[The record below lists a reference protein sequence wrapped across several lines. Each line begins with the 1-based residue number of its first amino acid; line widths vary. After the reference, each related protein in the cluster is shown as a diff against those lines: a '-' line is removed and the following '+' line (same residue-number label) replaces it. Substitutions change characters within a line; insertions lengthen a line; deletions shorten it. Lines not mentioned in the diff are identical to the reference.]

1 MNSDL
6 EKYKEIYVSDM
17 REHLQN
23 MNRSFVELEHDP
35 GNIDLLNEIFRA
47 AHTIKGNSATME
59 YDDVAHLAHE
69 MENLLDKIRN
79 KEITID
85 HEIMDIL
92 FESFD
97 AIESMIESISNNE
110 EVMDPAPIIEKL
122 GQILKVNETEAV
134 DKAEAIDKAE
144 AVDKKQEAVGQDD
157 ELDLSMDELKRITG
171 AMNSGMTVY
180 EIIVTIDD
188 SCKLKSA
195 KATIVIR
202 NLEKIGDKIAVYPDE
217 QAIKATNP
225 GKFHVILASNSEID
239 TIREVGL
246 SVSEISGVEIKVIGG
261 EDEDNHE
268 FDLDSLEEF
277 EITEEPLTVEEPAEP
292 KTAESVEPEPV
303 KPKKVKPGPVEPETA
318 FPIPEKIETKKPSPS
333 PPQTVQNIRVNIQQ
347 LDSLMNHIG
356 ELVINKISLE
366 HMASNYEI
374 PELTESVAHL
384 NRIVEELQE
393 EVMEIR
399 MVPVDQI
406 FSKYPRIIRDL
417 SRSSGKKVKLVIEG
431 GDIELDRTVLNGIN
445 DPLVHILRNC
455 VDHGIETAGQRID
468 AGKPEEGTV
477 LLKAAR
483 VKNHVNIE
491 ISDDG
496 AGINPD
502 MIRESAISRGLISK
516 DEAAAMSDDDL
527 MFILFQ
533 PGFSTAKA
541 VTDIS
546 GRGVGMDVAKKDIE
560 KLGGNIKIY
569 STPGKGTSIRLRLP
583 LTLAIIKALLV
594 RVGNNIYILPLN
606 NVLESFRINEDQI
619 KMVDKKETCILRDEV
634 IPLAR
639 LNQLFEI
646 ESNDKDLDNDL
657 FVIIVEH
664 KDKHI
669 GLIVDELVGQQEVV
683 IKSLGASLGRVQG
696 FAGATIIKDG
706 SVALIL
712 DINSLLI

>member
-59 YDDVAHLAHE
+59 YDDVSHLAHE

-85 HEIMDIL
+85 QDIMDIL

-110 EVMDPAPIIEKL
+110 EVMDSASIIEKL
-122 GQILKVNETEAV
+122 GQILQVNETEDV
-134 DKAEAIDKAE
+134 DKAEDE
-144 AVDKKQEAVGQDD
+144 GQYDGP
-157 ELDLSMDELKRITG
+157 DLSMDELKRING
-171 AMNSGMTVY
+171 AMTSGMTVY

-202 NLEKIGDKIAVYPDE
+202 NLEKIGDKIVIYPDE

-225 GKFHVILASNSEID
+225 GKFHVILASNSETD

-246 SVSEISGVEIKVIGG
+246 SVSEISDIEIKVMGS
-261 EDEDNHE
+261 ENEENNE

-277 EITEEPLTVEEPAEP
+277 EITPEPLTVEEPE
-292 KTAESVEPEPV
+292 TALPI
-303 KPKKVKPGPVEPETA
+303 PKKTET
-318 FPIPEKIETKKPSPS
+318 IKTSVS
-333 PPQTVQNIRVNIQQ
+333 PPQTVRNIRVNIQQ
-347 LDSLMNHIG
+347 LDTLMNHIG
-356 ELVINKISLE
+356 ELVISKISLE

-384 NRIVEELQE
+384 NRIVEELQK

-417 SRSSGKKVKLVIEG
+417 SRSSGKKVRLVIKG
-431 GDIELDRTVLNGIN
+431 GDIELDRTVLDGIN
-445 DPLVHILRNC
+445 DSLIHILRNC
-455 VDHGIETAGQRID
+455 VDHGIETTGQRTD

-477 LLKAAR
+477 LLTAAR

-502 MIRESAISRGLISK
+502 VIRKSAISRGLVSEDK
-516 DEAAAMSDDDL
+516 AAAMSDDDL
-527 MFILFQ
+527 MCILFQ

-560 KLGGNIKIY
+560 KLGGDISIY

-594 RVGNNIYILPLN
+594 RVGTCLN
-606 NVLESFRINEDQI
+606 PS
-619 KMVDKKETCILRDEV
+619 
-634 IPLAR
+634 
-639 LNQLFEI
+639 
-646 ESNDKDLDNDL
+646 
-657 FVIIVEH
+657 
-664 KDKHI
+664 
-669 GLIVDELVGQQEVV
+669 
-683 IKSLGASLGRVQG
+683 
-696 FAGATIIKDG
+696 G
-706 SVALIL
+706 SMKTR
-712 DINSLLI
+712 

>member
-110 EVMDPAPIIEKL
+110 EVMDPASIIEKL
-122 GQILKVNETEAV
+122 GQILKVNEREAV

-171 AMNSGMTVY
+171 AMNSGMTIY

-202 NLEKIGDKIAVYPDE
+202 NLKKIGDKIAVYPDE

-292 KTAESVEPEPV
+292 KTVESNTVELKTVKPEPEAPL
-303 KPKKVKPGPVEPETA
+303 
-318 FPIPEKIETKKPSPS
+318 PIPRKSETTKASVS

-356 ELVINKISLE
+356 ELVISKISLE

-417 SRSSGKKVKLVIEG
+417 SKSSGKKVRLVIEG
-431 GDIELDRTVLNGIN
+431 GDIELDRTVLDGIN

-468 AGKPEEGTV
+468 AGKLEEGTV

-496 AGINPD
+496 AGINPY
-502 MIRESAISRGLISK
+502 MIRESATSRGLISK

-527 MFILFQ
+527 FSILFQ
-533 PGFSTAKA
+533 PYIWKRSAGW
-541 VTDIS
+541 VMMS
-546 GRGVGMDVAKKDIE
+546 G
-560 KLGGNIKIY
+560 
-569 STPGKGTSIRLRLP
+569 LP
-583 LTLAIIKALLV
+583 
-594 RVGNNIYILPLN
+594 
-606 NVLESFRINEDQI
+606 
-619 KMVDKKETCILRDEV
+619 
-634 IPLAR
+634 
-639 LNQLFEI
+639 
-646 ESNDKDLDNDL
+646 
-657 FVIIVEH
+657 IVF
-664 KDKHI
+664 I
-669 GLIVDELVGQQEVV
+669 
-683 IKSLGASLGRVQG
+683 
-696 FAGATIIKDG
+696 
-706 SVALIL
+706 
-712 DINSLLI
+712 

>member
-1 MNSDL
+1 
-6 EKYKEIYVSDM
+6 
-17 REHLQN
+17 
-23 MNRSFVELEHDP
+23 
-35 GNIDLLNEIFRA
+35 
-47 AHTIKGNSATME
+47 
-59 YDDVAHLAHE
+59 
-69 MENLLDKIRN
+69 
-79 KEITID
+79 
-85 HEIMDIL
+85 
-92 FESFD
+92 
-97 AIESMIESISNNE
+97 
-110 EVMDPAPIIEKL
+110 
-122 GQILKVNETEAV
+122 
-134 DKAEAIDKAE
+134 
-144 AVDKKQEAVGQDD
+144 
-157 ELDLSMDELKRITG
+157 MDELKRITG
-171 AMNSGMTVY
+171 AMTSGMTVY

-202 NLEKIGDKIAVYPDE
+202 NLETIGDKIAIYPDE

-225 GKFHVILASNSEID
+225 GKFHVILASNSETD

-277 EITEEPLTVEEPAEP
+277 EIIQEPLTVEEPAEQ
-292 KTAESVEPEPV
+292 KTVESNTVELKTVKPEPE
-303 KPKKVKPGPVEPETA
+303 A
-318 FPIPEKIETKKPSPS
+318 ALPIPKKIETTKTSVS

-356 ELVINKISLE
+356 ELVISKISLE

-417 SRSSGKKVKLVIEG
+417 SKSSGKKVRLVIEG
-431 GDIELDRTVLNGIN
+431 GDIELDRTVLDGIN

-455 VDHGIETAGQRID
+455 VDHGIETTGQRID

-502 MIRESAISRGLISK
+502 MIRESAISRGLMSG

-527 MFILFQ
+527 VSLLFQ

-546 GRGVGMDVAKKDIE
+546 GRGVGMDVAKRDIE
-560 KLGGNIKIY
+560 RLGGNIKIY
-569 STPGKGTSIRLRLP
+569 STPGKGTSIRLKLP

-594 RVGNNIYILPLN
+594 RVCNNIYILPLN

-639 LNQLFEI
+639 LSQLFEI
-646 ESNDKDLDNDL
+646 ESNDKDLDNDF

-664 KDKHI
+664 GDKHV

-683 IKSLGASLGRVQG
+683 IKSLGTSLGRVQG